1 MFFLNLYK
9 KNRKMIEKKEFDI
22 QKRTFNF
29 ALNTIIT
36 CKEINEKIITNQLI
50 RSSTSVGSNMREAT
64 NAESKKDFLH
74 KLAICQKECDESI
87 YWIEILIGL
96 KVGNEEKLLF
106 CKDEATQILKIIRTI
121 SLKTKANLNKN

>member
-1 MFFLNLYK
+1 
-9 KNRKMIEKKEFDI
+9 MIEKKEFDI

-121 SLKTKANLNKN
+121 SLKTKASLNKN